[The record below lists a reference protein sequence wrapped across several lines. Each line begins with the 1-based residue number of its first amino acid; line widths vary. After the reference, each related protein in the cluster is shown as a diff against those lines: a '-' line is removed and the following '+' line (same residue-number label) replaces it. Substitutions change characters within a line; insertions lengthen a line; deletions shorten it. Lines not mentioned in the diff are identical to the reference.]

1 MGTSFGV
8 FDSLA
13 QYGILGIFTL
23 ALGAALWFL
32 LKRQLESEDQLKK
45 KVDALQ
51 QEINNYIRNDQSK
64 ILDIMENHNRILQEL
79 RDVILMNGYKS
90 KNNT

>member
-32 LKRQLESEDQLKK
+32 LKRQLESEDQLKNSILIMVSLILVLMVTK
-45 KVDALQ
+45 LQ
-51 QEINNYIRNDQSK
+51 H
-64 ILDIMENHNRILQEL
+64 ILNIYPLFGILNEL
-79 RDVILMNGYKS
+79 LYKS
-90 KNNT
+90 VS